1 MSKLTTRVVLSVL
14 ISFGVIVG
22 IYTTV
27 LGASPWGNKAGT
39 HLVSGA
45 KVNLDHYRS
54 SEVLQ
59 GGADAHSDFLAP
71 GGPGSGH
78 GCESESQVNPS
89 DL

>member
-1 MSKLTTRVVLSVL
+1 MSKLTTRVVLSAL
-14 ISFGVIVG
+14 ISLGVIVG

-27 LGASPWGNKAGT
+27 LGASPWGNKTGS

-54 SEVLQ
+54 AEPRQ
-59 GGADAHSDFLAP
+59 GGADSQGDFIAP
-71 GGPGSGH
+71 GGQGH
-78 GCESESQVNPS
+78 GCESESQINPS